1 MPSLEGWS
9 TLPASS
15 VKARMEAPRANHSE
29 TVTTD
34 SKGLHV
40 DLSPAQLTRAG
51 VDPGKPAVLEV
62 RPYTAEDWERDNVG
76 RVYES
81 TAEMDAA
88 LHEYCALPDAES
100 A

>member
-1 MPSLEGWS
+1 
-9 TLPASS
+9 
-15 VKARMEAPRANHSE
+15 MEAPRANLSE

-34 SKGLHV
+34 
-40 DLSPAQLTRAG
+40 
-51 VDPGKPAVLEV
+51 PGKPAVIGV
-62 RPYTAEDWERDNVG
+62 RPYTTEDWERDNVG

-88 LHEYCALPDAES
+88 LYEYCALPDAES